1 MSEKN
6 LMTLSDEVTSDL
18 AAAMKFSD
26 LMSKTQFIPKA
37 FIGKPADV
45 LACIMF
51 GQEIGLPPMASLQ
64 NIAVINGTPSIYGDG
79 MLAIVKTHPDFV
91 NIKEVYSEENE
102 SYTCYVKRKDQSEV
116 IQVFSKKD
124 AIQASLWGKTGPW
137 TSYPKRMLMFRARS
151 WALRDA
157 FPDVLKGLIQAE
169 EAQDIPE
176 TERNVTPEVETEKK
190 STVTDS
196 IKTKVKKTKPV
207 EEVKGEEV
215 EPTPEEVQET
225 VEPVEAIEIEV
236 VDQEESDDK
245 PVQANKEEIVRKI
258 KALSYHAHIS
268 PKEAKTIEAI
278 SAADPIDKL
287 NSFYETLEPA
297 LFKRAQKAM
306 KNLGKAEV
314 KPDNEKGDLFDDT
327 DPKFPIY

>member
-6 LMTLSDEVTSDL
+6 LMTLSQEVTSDMTAL
-18 AAAMKFSD
+18 YQFAEAMST
-26 LMSKTQFIPKA
+26 TQFIPKA
-37 FIGKPADV
+37 FIGKKNDV
-45 LACIMF
+45 MACIMF
-51 GQEIGLPPMASLQ
+51 GQEIGLGPMAALQ

-79 MLAIVKTHPDFV
+79 MLAIVKAHPDFED
-91 NIKEVYSEENE
+91 IKEVYSEEDE
-102 SYTCYVKRKDQSEV
+102 SYTCTVKRKNQSEV

-124 AIQASLWGKTGPW
+124 AIQASLWEKTGPW

-157 FPDVLKGLIQAE
+157 FPDVLKGLLQAE

-196 IKTKVKKTKPV
+196 IKKKVNKTKPV
-207 EEVKGEEV
+207 EEVKVEEV
-215 EPTPEEVQET
+215 EPTSEEVQET
-225 VEPVEAIEIEV
+225 VEPVEDIETEI
-236 VDQEESDDK
+236 VDQEEPDEK

-306 KNLGKAEV
+306 KDLGKKKEEV
-314 KPDNEKGDLFDDT
+314 ITPNSDLFDNT
-327 DPKFPIY
+327 DPEFPIC